1 MLLNIFPVA
10 ALNSSVYLVI
20 CYWIHTFF
28 LCESRFPL
36 FFVCKYHFCFFLFWE
51 TLIIAGLNSPN
62 SIISAAST
70 SAVSLSPFSSQLSCD
85 SPRTAQSLSVNTIS
99 VALRVWGTCFVSVAL
114 RVWGTRFAVASTL
127 QGFLSSSILSI
138 IVDLFLSSHPSKT
151 DAVSLR
157 SGTTLPL
164 PCTLGNGLSWNPF
177 KYGP

>member
-20 CYWIHTFF
+20 FYWIHTFF
-28 LCESRFPL
+28 LCGSHFPL
-36 FFVCKYHFCFFLFWE
+36 FFCPYHFCFFLFWE

-62 SIISAAST
+62 SIISAASA

-85 SPRTAQSLSVNTIS
+85 SPWTAQSLSVNAIS
-99 VALRVWGTCFVSVAL
+99 VVLRVWGA
-114 RVWGTRFAVASTL
+114 RFAVASTL
-127 QGFLSSSILSI
+127 QAFLSSSILSV
-138 IVDLFLSSHPSKT
+138 IVDLFLSSHSSKT
-151 DAVSLR
+151 DVVSLR

-177 KYGP
+177 KYGS

>member
-10 ALNSSVYLVI
+10 VLNSSVYLVI

-51 TLIIAGLNSPN
+51 TLIIAGLNSPD

-99 VALRVWGTCFVSVAL
+99 VALRVWGT
-114 RVWGTRFAVASTL
+114 RFAVASTL
-127 QGFLSSSILSI
+127 QGFLSSSILSV

-164 PCTLGNGLSWNPF
+164 PCTLGNGLS
-177 KYGP
+177 